1 MLNGYLELIISY
13 CVNQSLR
20 FINISFK
27 CAFVHL
33 SVHFFFNQVRFMS
46 EIKFFSI
53 EKYSSYYK
61 SSTFNP
67 LTFSIWA
74 FWYISW
80 YIKYDC
86 FNNIIYF
93 VITDISSKSLL
104 CSEFRSTC
112 AILYVNR
119 VNAELNQHS
128 NVNVAATCTRV
139 SLFLSIA
146 KLHVPFI
153 IDTILTLSVQI
164 IPVPFNFFLSL
175 AIPWFLTFC

>member
-1 MLNGYLELIISY
+1 M
-13 CVNQSLR
+13 
-20 FINISFK
+20 
-27 CAFVHL
+27 
-33 SVHFFFNQVRFMS
+33 
-46 EIKFFSI
+46 
-53 EKYSSYYK
+53 
-61 SSTFNP
+61 T
-67 LTFSIWA
+67 
-74 FWYISW
+74 
-80 YIKYDC
+80 

-128 NVNVAATCTRV
+128 NVNVAATRV
-139 SLFLSIA
+139 SLFLPIG

-175 AIPWFLTFC
+175 AIP